1 MSEMT
6 GGLQKEMEKKNFVS
20 LLFSVVGLVLFAL
33 GMCMCL
39 LPEWNAFNQGLVLGC
54 AGLIVLLI
62 MVMVR
67 RKMEGKPIVAVP
79 DGKTIGAIL
88 LTVVGV
94 LTLGVGM
101 CLVMVWTEYLM
112 VGVVI
117 GLIGIVLLLCL
128 IPILKGIH

>member
-1 MSEMT
+1 
-6 GGLQKEMEKKNFVS
+6 
-20 LLFSVVGLVLFAL
+20 
-33 GMCMCL
+33 MCM

-67 RKMEGKPIVAVP
+67 RKMEGKPIVVVP

-101 CLVMVWTEYLM
+101 CLVMVWTEYL
-112 VGVVI
+112 VAGVVI

>member
-1 MSEMT
+1 M
-6 GGLQKEMEKKNFVS
+6 KKRDLITMFLCVP
-20 LLFSVVGLVLFAL
+20 GAGLFAL

-39 LPEWNAFNQGLVLGC
+39 LPEWNAFTQGLVLGC

-67 RKMEGKPIVAVP
+67 RKMEGKAVVVVP

-88 LTVVGV
+88 LTIVGV
-94 LTLGVGM
+94 LLFGLGM
-101 CLVMVWTEYLM
+101 CLTMVWTEYLA

-117 GLIGIVLLLCL
+117 GLLGIVLLLCL
-128 IPILKGIH
+128 IPILKGIR